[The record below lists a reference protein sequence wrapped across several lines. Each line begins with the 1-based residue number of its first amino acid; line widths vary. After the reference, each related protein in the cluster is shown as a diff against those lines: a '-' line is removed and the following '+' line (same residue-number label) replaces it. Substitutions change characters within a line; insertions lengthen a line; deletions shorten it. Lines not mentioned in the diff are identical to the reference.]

1 MISSPIQKAALALSL
16 LPLLPAQSQAP
27 SQNAPEMASHDA
39 TPTFSSATNLV
50 QVPVVVRDKQGHAIG
65 TLKKEDFHLFDKGK
79 PQVISKFSV
88 EKRGVS
94 QHALAATQD
103 AAPSETGAPSEKT
116 AATVMPDRFI
126 AYLFDDVHL
135 NNADLAQVR
144 EAARKHM
151 TSSLQPADRA
161 AIFSTSGQTTLDY
174 TGDRVQLLATL
185 LRLQPRSNVNTTHD
199 CPPMTYYMAD
209 AIQNRNDTQA
219 LAGGIAD
226 LGSCASLP
234 PQTPLSQLE
243 QMVRAV
249 VAQALPQG
257 DYETQLALTAIRNV
271 IRRAAAMPGERSIVL
286 ISPGFFL
293 TNQFRHDESSV
304 MDLAIRSNVRIAAL
318 DARGLYTD
326 ASFDASR
333 ASFDINATRIKAQYE
348 REAASLD
355 GDTLAELADAT
366 GGNFVHNTNDLAGG
380 LNRVAAA
387 PEFVYMLGF
396 VPQNLKYDGSY
407 HGLKVTLADPSGL
420 NSQARRGYYAPT
432 KMSDPKEQAK
442 QDIEEAVF
450 SREEMHDIPIELH
463 TQFFKV
469 DEDNAKL
476 AVISRI
482 DLRHLHYRKEEG
494 RNRDDLTVVSVLFDR
509 NGNYMSG
516 FTKTLEMRLK
526 DDTLETKL
534 QTPITLKTSFDVKSG
549 SYLLRLVVRDSEGQA
564 MAAQNAVVEI
574 P

>member
-1 MISSPIQKAALALSL
+1 
-16 LPLLPAQSQAP
+16 
-27 SQNAPEMASHDA
+27 MATHDT

-50 QVPVVVRDKQGHAIG
+50 QVPVIVRDKQGHAIG

-79 PQVISKFSV
+79 PQVISKFSI
-88 EKRGVS
+88 EKRGVP
-94 QHALAATQD
+94 QHALTATQD
-103 AAPSETGAPSEKT
+103 AAISDKTASSEKT
-116 AATVMPDRFI
+116 ASVMPDRFI

-135 NNADLAQVR
+135 NASDLAQVR
-144 EAARKHM
+144 NAASHQM
-151 TSSLQPADRA
+151 AASLQPTDRA

-174 TGDRVQLLATL
+174 TDDRAQLLATL
-185 LRLQPRSNVNTTHD
+185 LKLQPRSKLDSTRD

-209 AIQNRNDTQA
+209 AIQNRNDIQA
-219 LAGGIAD
+219 LAAAVAD
-226 LGSCASLP
+226 ISSCASLP
-234 PQTPLSQLE
+234 PTTPVSQLE
-243 QMVRAV
+243 QMARTAAARAI
-249 VAQALPQG
+249 PQG
-257 DYETQLALTAIRNV
+257 DYETQLALNTIRAV
-271 IRRAAAMPGERSIVL
+271 IRRSAAMPGERSIVL

-293 TNQFRHDESSV
+293 TNEFRHDESTI

-326 ASFDASR
+326 STFDASQVTY
-333 ASFDINATRIKAQYE
+333 DLTATRIKSQYA
-348 REAASLD
+348 RESANLD
-355 GDTLAELADAT
+355 GDTLAEFADAT
-366 GGNFVHNTNDLAGG
+366 GGNFVHNTNDLESG

-396 VPQNLKYDGSY
+396 VPQNLKYDGSF
-407 HGLKVTLADPSGL
+407 HGLKVSLADPSGL
-420 NSQARRGYYAPT
+420 NTQARRGYYAPR

-450 SREEMHDIPIELH
+450 SREELHDIPVELH

-469 DEDNAKL
+469 DDDNAKL

-494 RNRDDLTVVSVLFDR
+494 RNRDDLTVISVLFDR

-516 FTKTLEMRLK
+516 YTKTLEMRLK
-526 DDTLETKL
+526 DETLETKL
-534 QTPITLKTSFDVKSG
+534 RTPVTLKTSFDVKPG

>member
-1 MISSPIQKAALALSL
+1 MISPRTHKAALALAL

-27 SQNAPEMASHDA
+27 AQSAPEMATHDA

-50 QVPVVVRDKQGHAIG
+50 QVPVIVRDKRGQAIG

-79 PQVISKFSV
+79 PQVISKFSI
-88 EKRGVS
+88 EKRGVP
-94 QHALAATQD
+94 QHALTAAQD
-103 AAPSETGAPSEKT
+103 AAISDKTASAEKT
-116 AATVMPDRFI
+116 ASVMPDRFI

-135 NNADLAQVR
+135 NNSDLPQVR
-144 EAARKHM
+144 NAASRQM
-151 TSSLQPADRA
+151 TSSLQPTDRA

-174 TGDRVQLLATL
+174 TDDRAQLLATL
-185 LRLQPRSNVNTTHD
+185 LRLQPRSKLDSTRD
-199 CPPMTYYMAD
+199 CPPMSYFMAD
-209 AIQNRNDTQA
+209 AIQNRNDPQA
-219 LAGGIAD
+219 LAAAEAD
-226 LGSCASLP
+226 IGSCASLP
-234 PQTPLSQLE
+234 PTTPSQIE
-243 QMVRAV
+243 QMVRG
-249 VAQALPQG
+249 VAARALSQG
-257 DYETQLALTAIRNV
+257 DYETQLALNVIRAV

-293 TNQFRHDESSV
+293 TNDFRHDESTI

-333 ASFDINATRIKAQYE
+333 ASYDINATRIKAQFE
-348 REAASLD
+348 REAATLD
-355 GDTLAELADAT
+355 GDTLAEFADAT
-366 GGNFVHNTNDLAGG
+366 GGNFVHNTNDLEGG

-407 HGLKVTLADPSGL
+407 HGLKVSLADPSGL
-420 NSQARRGYYAPT
+420 NTQARRGYYAPR

-469 DEDNAKL
+469 DDDNAKL

-534 QTPITLKTSFDVKSG
+534 QTPITLKTSFDVKPG

>member
-1 MISSPIQKAALALSL
+1 
-16 LPLLPAQSQAP
+16 
-27 SQNAPEMASHDA
+27 MA
-39 TPTFSSATNLV
+39 
-50 QVPVVVRDKQGHAIG
+50 R
-65 TLKKEDFHLFDKGK
+65 
-79 PQVISKFSV
+79 
-88 EKRGVS
+88 
-94 QHALAATQD
+94 
-103 AAPSETGAPSEKT
+103 T
-116 AATVMPDRFI
+116 AA
-126 AYLFDDVHL
+126 
-135 NNADLAQVR
+135 
-144 EAARKHM
+144 AR
-151 TSSLQPADRA
+151 
-161 AIFSTSGQTTLDY
+161 AI
-174 TGDRVQLLATL
+174 
-185 LRLQPRSNVNTTHD
+185 
-199 CPPMTYYMAD
+199 
-209 AIQNRNDTQA
+209 
-219 LAGGIAD
+219 
-226 LGSCASLP
+226 
-234 PQTPLSQLE
+234 
-243 QMVRAV
+243 
-249 VAQALPQG
+249 PQG
-257 DYETQLALTAIRNV
+257 DYETQLALNAIRAV
-271 IRRAAAMPGERSIVL
+271 IRRSAAMPGERSIVL

-293 TNQFRHDESSV
+293 TTEFRHDESTI

-326 ASFDASR
+326 STYDASQPTYDLT
-333 ASFDINATRIKAQYE
+333 AARIKSQYA
-348 REAASLD
+348 REEANLD
-355 GDTLAELADAT
+355 GDTLAEFADAT
-366 GGNFVHNTNDLAGG
+366 GGNFVHNTNDLEGG

-396 VPQNLKYDGSY
+396 VPQNLKYDGSF

-420 NSQARRGYYAPT
+420 NMQARRGYYTPR

-469 DEDNAKL
+469 DDQNAKL

-482 DLRHLHYRKEEG
+482 DLRRLHYRKEEG

-526 DDTLETKL
+526 DETLETKL
-534 QTPITLKTSFDVKSG
+534 QTPITLKTSFDVKPG

>member
-1 MISSPIQKAALALSL
+1 
-16 LPLLPAQSQAP
+16 
-27 SQNAPEMASHDA
+27 
-39 TPTFSSATNLV
+39 
-50 QVPVVVRDKQGHAIG
+50 
-65 TLKKEDFHLFDKGK
+65 
-79 PQVISKFSV
+79 
-88 EKRGVS
+88 
-94 QHALAATQD
+94 
-103 AAPSETGAPSEKT
+103 
-116 AATVMPDRFI
+116 MPDRFI

-135 NNADLAQVR
+135 NNSDLPQVR
-144 EAARKHM
+144 NAASRQM
-151 TSSLQPADRA
+151 TSSLQPTDRA

-174 TGDRVQLLATL
+174 TDDRAQLLATL
-185 LRLQPRSNVNTTHD
+185 LRLQPRSKLDSTRD
-199 CPPMTYYMAD
+199 CPPMSYFMAD
-209 AIQNRNDTQA
+209 AIQNRNDPQA
-219 LAGGIAD
+219 LAAAEAD
-226 LGSCASLP
+226 IGSCASLP
-234 PQTPLSQLE
+234 PTTPSQIE
-243 QMVRAV
+243 QMVRG
-249 VAQALPQG
+249 VAARALSQG
-257 DYETQLALTAIRNV
+257 DYETQLALNVIRAV

-293 TNQFRHDESSV
+293 TNDFRHDESTI

-333 ASFDINATRIKAQYE
+333 ASYDINATRIKAQFE
-348 REAASLD
+348 REAATLD
-355 GDTLAELADAT
+355 GDTLAEFADAT
-366 GGNFVHNTNDLAGG
+366 GGNFVHNTNDLEGG

-407 HGLKVTLADPSGL
+407 HGLKVSLADPSGL
-420 NSQARRGYYAPT
+420 NTQARRGYYAPR

-469 DEDNAKL
+469 DDDNAKL

-534 QTPITLKTSFDVKSG
+534 QTPITLKTSFDVKPG